1 MTIGDNIK
9 KYRKMNKLTQKEFSR
24 KIGKSERMVQKYENN
39 ETNPPLSVISNIAQL
54 FNVKTSDIINGETE
68 EESLNNFFSTY
79 EGFHEEK
86 IDKLLSELIKEI
98 YLLNKPNDQEKYNKL
113 YERKLNLMCQIW
125 SDDLI
130 DYIKSII
137 EIKIKK
143 EKDFKL

>member
-39 ETNPPLSVISNIAQL
+39 ETNPPLSVISNIAQ
-54 FNVKTSDIINGETE
+54 
-68 EESLNNFFSTY
+68 
-79 EGFHEEK
+79 GFHEEK